1 MSVQG
6 KKILAGRLW
15 KVIVGAVCIA
25 VILFIGVIAVYKATM
40 EEEAEIITQSTLEK
54 IINVSELSTYEA
66 VYNGVAKVM
75 NDTKPENVDYY
86 VSYEAKVKA
95 GIDFEKVDI
104 AVDNEAKVITVTIP
118 KVEINDVNVDVASLD
133 YIFMNDKANT
143 ATVSEQAYKECI
155 KDVESESSTEDAIY
169 ELAEQNAENIIE
181 ALVRPFVEQLDE
193 EYQLEFSKGGA
204 ADEESN

>member
-15 KVIVGAVCIA
+15 KVIVAAVCIA
-25 VILFIGVIAVYKATM
+25 VILLIGVIAVYKATK
-40 EEEAEIITQSTLEK
+40 EEKPEIITQSTLEK

-75 NDTKPENVDYY
+75 NEKKPENVDYY

-104 AVDNEAKVITVTIP
+104 AVDE
-118 KVEINDVNVDVASLD
+118 
-133 YIFMNDKANT
+133 
-143 ATVSEQAYKECI
+143 
-155 KDVESESSTEDAIY
+155 
-169 ELAEQNAENIIE
+169 
-181 ALVRPFVEQLDE
+181 
-193 EYQLEFSKGGA
+193 
-204 ADEESN
+204 